1 MNIGSRLEL
10 FREDYLIDA
19 ARRFVFNG
27 KAGELA
33 GRPVTVEIA
42 MSDADLYS
50 VDLCDTESVCS
61 ALCRSSILSDTLM
74 TIAPIISG

>member
-19 ARRFVFNG
+19 ARRVSFFNG

-50 VDLCDTESVCS
+50 V
-61 ALCRSSILSDTLM
+61 RFM
-74 TIAPIISG
+74 